1 VVHPGALRQA
11 YRLGCGV
18 RLGQSRLGCARA
30 ACDCDVTCRRRGLLV
45 VALAAACGWWPGT
58 VMPACGWWPGT
69 VMPACGWW
77 PGTVMPACGW
87 WPGTVMPACGWWP
100 GMANRVAVLVNKC
113 SARAHCLS
121 ENRTR
126 RASARHSAVKTAEG
140 ACERSEVLTARQCRA
155 LQSHAVFRRNAPQG
169 RPISPVRANWLQ
181 TRELSRAQRES
192 ERVWRVKV

>member
-1 VVHPGALRQA
+1 VARNRDACLRLVA
-11 YRLGCGV
+11 RNRDACLRLVARNRDACL
-18 RLGQSRLGCARA
+18 RLVARNRDACLRLVARN
-30 ACDCDVTCRRRGLLV
+30 G
-45 VALAAACGWWPGT
+45 
-58 VMPACGWWPGT
+58 
-69 VMPACGWW
+69 
-77 PGTVMPACGW
+77 
-87 WPGTVMPACGWWP
+87 
-100 GMANRVAVLVNKC
+100 NRVAVLVNKC